1 MIKRLHNLLLD
12 WSLSATVAGFL
23 AVIISYSGP
32 LVIYFQAANVAG
44 VSYELTTSWVWAV
57 SIGSAIAG
65 IILSMLY
72 KIPIITAWSAPG
84 TVLLVSLFPDISL
97 GEVVGA
103 YILTGLVMIGI
114 GWSGYFDKLL
124 RLIPQSLAAG
134 LMAGVLFQFGLR
146 LFQVS
151 EIAPILVFSMM
162 VIFLIT
168 KRFAPR
174 YSIIWVMLG
183 GLMISLMLGKTDI
196 GALSFNL
203 GTPSFTW
210 PEFSLFSFF
219 NLTIPLIIV
228 TLSGQFLPG
237 MMMIRVSGFSS
248 MSAKPVLIITG
259 IVSVFVAFFG
269 GITIALASITAAL
282 CLGKEAHINS
292 EKRYVAGVF
301 NGVFY
306 LLGAIFAG
314 SIVTIFTIFP
324 QEMIAALAG
333 LALLGAIGGNLSL
346 AMKNEEEKE
355 AALVAFLVTVSG
367 VSFGGISSVLWGSV
381 FGLVTYWALRKW

>member
-12 WSLSATVAGFL
+12 WSFSATVAGFL

-65 IILSMLY
+65 ILLSILY
-72 KIPIITAWSAPG
+72 KVPIITAWSAPG

-103 YILTGLVMIGI
+103 YILTAIVMIGV

-134 LMAGVLFQFGLR
+134 IMAGVLFQFGLR

-151 EIAPILVFSMM
+151 EIAPVLVFSMM

-168 KRFAPR
+168 KRLSPR

-183 GLMISLMLGKTDI
+183 GLVMSLSLGQTDI
-196 GALSFNL
+196 GALSFKL
-203 GTPSFTW
+203 GTPSLIR

-219 NLTIPLIIV
+219 NLAIPLIIV

-237 MMMIRVSGFSS
+237 MMMIRVSGFS

-259 IVSVFVAFFG
+259 IVSIFVAFFG

-282 CLGKEAHINS
+282 CLGKEAHTDP

-314 SIVTIFTIFP
+314 SIVTVFMIFP

-355 AALVAFLVTVSG
+355 AALIAFLVTVSG
-367 VSFGGISSVLWGSV
+367 VSFWGISSVLWGSL
-381 FGLVTYWALRKW
+381 FGLITYWTLRK

>member
-1 MIKRLHNLLLD
+1 MMRWLHKLSLD
-12 WSLSATVAGFL
+12 WSFSATVAGFL

-44 VSYELTTSWVWAV
+44 ISYEMTTSWVWAV
-57 SIGSAIAG
+57 SIGSALSG
-65 IILSMLY
+65 IILSIVY
-72 KIPIITAWSAPG
+72 KVPIITAWSAPG
-84 TVLLVSLFPDISL
+84 TVLLVSLFPEISL

-103 YILTGLVMIGI
+103 YILTALVMVGI

-124 RLIPQSLAAG
+124 QLIPQSLAAG
-134 LMAGVLFQFGLR
+134 IMAGVLFQFGLR

-151 EIAPILVFSMM
+151 EIAPVLVFSMM
-162 VIFLIT
+162 IIFLIT
-168 KRFAPR
+168 KRFSPR

-183 GLMISLMLGKTDI
+183 GLITSLLLGKTDV
-196 GALSFNL
+196 ATLSFKL
-203 GTPSFTW
+203 GTPSFIW
-210 PEFSLFSFF
+210 PQFSFF
-219 NLTIPLIIV
+219 AFLNLTIPLIIV

-237 MMMIRVSGFSS
+237 MMMIRVSGYSS
-248 MSAKPVLIITG
+248 MSAKPVLMITG
-259 IVSVFVAFFG
+259 IVSIFVAFFG

-282 CLGKEAHINS
+282 CLGKEAHIAP
-292 EKRYVAGVF
+292 EKRYIAGAF
-301 NGVFY
+301 NGIFY

-324 QEMIAALAG
+324 KEMIAALAG

-355 AALVAFLVTVSG
+355 AALIAFLVTVSG
-367 VSFGGISSVLWGSV
+367 VSFWGISSVLWGSV
-381 FGLVTYWALRKW
+381 FGLVAYWTLRQR